1 MWSFQWR
8 QFTKNGP
15 KSGSLT
21 KQLDAGPE
29 DLENRN
35 NTQRSELCEATRTSK
50 REQTRLSNTKLGNF
64 VFEVRLFIIRQSMNF
79 GFWNFFLVQIIAD
92 YVNFHMTTYHTY
104 IWNHAGWHRS
114 VLNMTHFQLFAWF
127 GQTLLVRK
135 MGKKSKFLLGDTIG
149 SKFNFKW
156 SSWFWTMSSY
166 QNLRSI

>member
-1 MWSFQWR
+1 MR
-8 QFTKNGP
+8 QAKSGTLVRPNLTLFLGSTQFWAQFLGSNVSGWPSGSKNG
-15 KSGSLT
+15 
-21 KQLDAGPE
+21 
-29 DLENRN
+29 
-35 NTQRSELCEATRTSK
+35 
-50 REQTRLSNTKLGNF
+50 SNWHYSR
-64 VFEVRLFIIRQSMNF
+64 FEVRLFIIRQSMNF

-92 YVNFHMTTYHTY
+92 YVNFHMTYHTY

-135 MGKKSKFLLGDTIG
+135 MENKSKFLLGDTIG

-156 SSWFWTMSSY
+156 SSWVWTMSSY

>member
-1 MWSFQWR
+1 MTYDSPFWAIE
-8 QFTKNGP
+8 GE
-15 KSGSLT
+15 
-21 KQLDAGPE
+21 AIPE
-29 DLENRN
+29 V
-35 NTQRSELCEATRTSK
+35 A
-50 REQTRLSNTKLGNF
+50 NF
-64 VFEVRLFIIRQSMNF
+64 KEEGLVTPEGHYSCFEVRLFIIRQSMNF

-92 YVNFHMTTYHTY
+92 YVNFHMTYHTY

-135 MGKKSKFLLGDTIG
+135 MENKSKFLLGDTIG

-156 SSWFWTMSSY
+156 SSWVWTMSSY